1 MNITPLDIRQK
12 QFSTGFRGFNITE
25 VDNFLEEVTSEMEAL
40 IRENETLKEQSASLE
55 AQVAEFRQT
64 EKSLRDTLMA
74 AQKMSDDLKASAEKE
89 ARFKMKEAEMEAEK
103 ILRDARARLARTE
116 EEITELNRIKER
128 FRLKVRGLIEDHL
141 KMLAYDQEDETA
153 G

>member
-40 IRENETLKEQSASLE
+40 IRENETLKGQSASLE

>member
-40 IRENETLKEQSASLE
+40 IRENESLKEQNAALE
-55 AQVAEFRQT
+55 AQLVEFRQT

-74 AQKMSDDLKASAEKE
+74 AQKMSEDLRGAAERE
-89 ARFKMKEAEMEAEK
+89 SRLKMKEAEMEAEK
-103 ILRDARARLARTE
+103 IVRDARIKLAKTE
-116 EEITELNRIKER
+116 EDIAELNRIKER
-128 FRLKVRGLIEDHL
+128 FRMKVRGIIEDHL

>member
-1 MNITPLDIRQK
+1 MNISPLDIRQK
-12 QFSTGFRGFNITE
+12 QFSTGFRGFNISE

-40 IRENETLKEQSASLE
+40 IRENESLKEQNAALE
-55 AQVAEFRQT
+55 AQLVEFRQT

-74 AQKMSDDLKASAEKE
+74 AQKMSDDLKAAAEKE
-89 ARFKMKEAEMEAEK
+89 SRLKMKEAEMDAEK
-103 ILRDARARLARTE
+103 IVRDARIKLAKTE
-116 EEITELNRIKER
+116 EDIAELNRIKER
-128 FRLKVRGLIEDHL
+128 FRMKVRGIIEDHL

>member
-12 QFSTGFRGFNITE
+12 QFSTGFRGFNISE

-40 IRENETLKEQSASLE
+40 IRENESLKEQNAALE
-55 AQVAEFRQT
+55 AQLVEFRQT

-74 AQKMSDDLKASAEKE
+74 AQKMSEDLKGAAEKE
-89 ARFKMKEAEMEAEK
+89 ARLKMKEAEMEAEK
-103 ILRDARARLARTE
+103 IVRDARIKLAKTE
-116 EEITELNRIKER
+116 EEIAELNRIKER
-128 FRLKVRGLIEDHL
+128 FRMKVRGIIEDHL

>member
-40 IRENETLKEQSASLE
+40 IRENESLKEQNAALE
-55 AQVAEFRQT
+55 AQLVEFRQT

-74 AQKMSDDLKASAEKE
+74 AQKMSEDLKGAAEKE
-89 ARFKMKEAEMEAEK
+89 ARLKMKEAEMEAEK
-103 ILRDARARLARTE
+103 IVRDARIKLAKTE
-116 EEITELNRIKER
+116 EEIAELNRIKER
-128 FRLKVRGLIEDHL
+128 FRMKVRGIIEDHL